1 MTEPRGAI
9 TAVWCEQEIS
19 LCCSCSGV
27 QSALTDTGGL
37 KHAASTGSAPFIFS
51 HLSTHCDCFT
61 GNSGPTW
68 KVACSHSDRQ
78 PILVQVEGRGAL
90 SKCVCACD
98 VCDVKK
104 T

>member
-1 MTEPRGAI
+1 MLFLQWGP
-9 TAVWCEQEIS
+9 S
-19 LCCSCSGV
+19 S
-27 QSALTDTGGL
+27 LTDTGGL
-37 KHAASTGSAPFIFS
+37 KHAASMGSAPIIFS
-51 HLSTHCDCFT
+51 HSFTHWDCSRD
-61 GNSGPTW
+61 NSGPTW
-68 KVACSHSDRQ
+68 KVPCSHTDRQ